1 MKGIVLLNAYT
12 KSAGANRQASRI
24 AEELNALG
32 VQTEMR
38 LNGAFDA
45 DIFSSR
51 VRLAQK
57 PDFVVYLD
65 KDKYLSRL
73 WEKEGVRLFNSADGV
88 EVCDDKMLTYIA
100 LANGGVE
107 IPDTLPAPL
116 CYYPD
121 ARVREEYCRVVEE
134 RLGYPLVVKK
144 SFGSWGMDVNLIQ
157 NFAELTKIA
166 EEYKLFPHLYQK
178 YIAAKRGEDTRVLV
192 IGGKAVA
199 AMAPPQRRRFPF
211 QHRTRRARLSRR
223 DHKVVPRNFRKGGA
237 TFVAR
242 LLRHRF
248 VGGGGRQ
255 TDRLRSEFQC
265 FFQRGG
271 KGDGRQYSGCLRRAY
286 RARNEKELNGKIS
299 RAARV
304 RRGCKSGTRGIV

>member
-38 LNGAFDA
+38 PNGAFDA

-100 LANGGVE
+100 MANGGVE

-199 AMAPPQRRRFPF
+199 AMRRRNDGDFRSNIELGGRGYPAEITKSY
-211 QHRTRRARLSRR
+211 REISERA
-223 DHKVVPRNFRKGGA
+223 
-237 TFVAR
+237 AR
-242 LLRHRF
+242 LLSLDYC
-248 VGGGGRQ
+248 GIDLLEG
-255 TDRLRSEFQC
+255 E
-265 FFQRGG
+265 
-271 KGDGRQYSGCLRRAY
+271 DGRPIVCEVNSNAFFNEAEKVTGVNIAGAY
-286 RARNEKELNGKIS
+286 AAHIAREMKKN
-299 RAARV
+299 
-304 RRGCKSGTRGIV
+304 

>member
-199 AMAPPQRRRFPF
+199 AMRRCNDGDFRSNIELGGRGYPAEITKSY
-211 QHRTRRARLSRR
+211 REISERA
-223 DHKVVPRNFRKGGA
+223 
-237 TFVAR
+237 AR
-242 LLRHRF
+242 LLSLDYC
-248 VGGGGRQ
+248 GIDLLEG
-255 TDRLRSEFQC
+255 E
-265 FFQRGG
+265 
-271 KGDGRQYSGCLRRAY
+271 DGRPIVCEVNSNAFFNEAEKVTGVNIAGAY
-286 RARNEKELNGKIS
+286 AAHIAREMKKN
-299 RAARV
+299 
-304 RRGCKSGTRGIV
+304 

>member
-73 WEKEGVRLFNSADGV
+73 WEKEGVRLFNSAEGV

-199 AMAPPQRRRFPF
+199 AMRRRNDGDFRSNIELGGRGYPAEIIKSY
-211 QHRTRRARLSRR
+211 REISERA
-223 DHKVVPRNFRKGGA
+223 
-237 TFVAR
+237 AR
-242 LLRHRF
+242 LLSLDYC
-248 VGGGGRQ
+248 GIDLLEG
-255 TDRLRSEFQC
+255 E
-265 FFQRGG
+265 
-271 KGDGRQYSGCLRRAY
+271 DGRPIVCEVNSNAFFNEAEKVTGVNIAGAY
-286 RARNEKELNGKIS
+286 AAHIAREMKKN
-299 RAARV
+299 
-304 RRGCKSGTRGIV
+304 

>member
-199 AMAPPQRRRFPF
+199 AMRRRNDGDFRSNIELGGRGYPAEITKSY
-211 QHRTRRARLSRR
+211 REISERA
-223 DHKVVPRNFRKGGA
+223 
-237 TFVAR
+237 AR
-242 LLRHRF
+242 LLSLDYC
-248 VGGGGRQ
+248 GIDLLEG
-255 TDRLRSEFQC
+255 E
-265 FFQRGG
+265 
-271 KGDGRQYSGCLRRAY
+271 DGRPIVWEVNSNAFFNAAEKVTGVNRAGAY
-286 RARNEKELNGKIS
+286 AAHIAREMKKN
-299 RAARV
+299 
-304 RRGCKSGTRGIV
+304 

>member
-100 LANGGVE
+100 LANGVVE
-107 IPDTLPAPL
+107 SPDTLPAPL

-199 AMAPPQRRRFPF
+199 AMRRRNDGDFRSNIELGGRGYPAEITKSY
-211 QHRTRRARLSRR
+211 REISERA
-223 DHKVVPRNFRKGGA
+223 
-237 TFVAR
+237 AR
-242 LLRHRF
+242 LLSLDYC
-248 VGGGGRQ
+248 GIDLLEG
-255 TDRLRSEFQC
+255 E
-265 FFQRGG
+265 
-271 KGDGRQYSGCLRRAY
+271 DGRPIVCEVNSNAFFNEAEKVTGVNIAGAY
-286 RARNEKELNGKIS
+286 AAHIAREMKKN
-299 RAARV
+299 
-304 RRGCKSGTRGIV
+304 

>member
-73 WEKEGVRLFNSADGV
+73 WEKEGVRLFNSAEGV

-178 YIAAKRGEDTRVLV
+178 YIAATRGEDTRVLV

-199 AMAPPQRRRFPF
+199 AMRRRNDGDFRSNIELGGRGYPAEITKSY
-211 QHRTRRARLSRR
+211 REISERA
-223 DHKVVPRNFRKGGA
+223 
-237 TFVAR
+237 AR
-242 LLRHRF
+242 LLSLDYC
-248 VGGGGRQ
+248 GIDLLEG
-255 TDRLRSEFQC
+255 E
-265 FFQRGG
+265 
-271 KGDGRQYSGCLRRAY
+271 DGRPIVCEVNSNAFFNEAEKVTGVNIAGAY
-286 RARNEKELNGKIS
+286 AAHIAREMKKN
-299 RAARV
+299 
-304 RRGCKSGTRGIV
+304 

>member
-73 WEKEGVRLFNSADGV
+73 WEKEGVRLFNSAEGV

-199 AMAPPQRRRFPF
+199 AMRRRNDGDFRSNIELGGRGYPAEITKSY
-211 QHRTRRARLSRR
+211 REISERA
-223 DHKVVPRNFRKGGA
+223 
-237 TFVAR
+237 AR
-242 LLRHRF
+242 LLSLDYC
-248 VGGGGRQ
+248 GIDLLEG
-255 TDRLRSEFQC
+255 E
-265 FFQRGG
+265 
-271 KGDGRQYSGCLRRAY
+271 DGRPIVCEVNSNAFFNEAEKVTGVNIAGAY
-286 RARNEKELNGKIS
+286 AAHIAREMKKN
-299 RAARV
+299 
-304 RRGCKSGTRGIV
+304 

>member
-73 WEKEGVRLFNSADGV
+73 WEKEGVRLFNSAEGV

-144 SFGSWGMDVNLIQ
+144 SYGSWWLDVNLIQ

-199 AMAPPQRRRFPF
+199 AMRRRNDGDFRSNIELGGRGYPAEITKSY
-211 QHRTRRARLSRR
+211 REISERA
-223 DHKVVPRNFRKGGA
+223 
-237 TFVAR
+237 AR
-242 LLRHRF
+242 LLSLDYC
-248 VGGGGRQ
+248 GIDLLEG
-255 TDRLRSEFQC
+255 E
-265 FFQRGG
+265 
-271 KGDGRQYSGCLRRAY
+271 DGRPIVCEVNSNAFFNEAEKVTGVNIAGAY
-286 RARNEKELNGKIS
+286 AAHIAREMKKN
-299 RAARV
+299 
-304 RRGCKSGTRGIV
+304 

>member
-73 WEKEGVRLFNSADGV
+73 WEKEGVRLFNSAEGV

-199 AMAPPQRRRFPF
+199 AMRRRNDGDFRSNIELGGRGYPAEITKSY
-211 QHRTRRARLSRR
+211 REISERA
-223 DHKVVPRNFRKGGA
+223 G
-237 TFVAR
+237 R
-242 LLRHRF
+242 LLSLDYC
-248 VGGGGRQ
+248 GIDLLEG
-255 TDRLRSEFQC
+255 E
-265 FFQRGG
+265 
-271 KGDGRQYSGCLRRAY
+271 DGRPIVCEVNSNAFFNEAEKVTGVNIAGAY
-286 RARNEKELNGKIS
+286 AAHIAREMKKN
-299 RAARV
+299 
-304 RRGCKSGTRGIV
+304 

>member
-199 AMAPPQRRRFPF
+199 AMRRRNDGDFRSNIELGGHGYPAEITKPY
-211 QHRTRRARLSRR
+211 REISERA
-223 DHKVVPRNFRKGGA
+223 
-237 TFVAR
+237 AR
-242 LLRHRF
+242 LLSLDYC
-248 VGGGGRQ
+248 GIDLLEG
-255 TDRLRSEFQC
+255 E
-265 FFQRGG
+265 
-271 KGDGRQYSGCLRRAY
+271 DGRPIVCEVNSNAFFNEAEKVTGVNIAGAY
-286 RARNEKELNGKIS
+286 AAHIAREMKKN
-299 RAARV
+299 
-304 RRGCKSGTRGIV
+304 

>member
-1 MKGIVLLNAYT
+1 MLNAYT

-51 VRLAQK
+51 VRLTQK

-199 AMAPPQRRRFPF
+199 AMRRRNDGDFRSNIELGGRGYPAEITKSY
-211 QHRTRRARLSRR
+211 REISERA
-223 DHKVVPRNFRKGGA
+223 
-237 TFVAR
+237 AR
-242 LLRHRF
+242 LLSLDYC
-248 VGGGGRQ
+248 GIDLLEG
-255 TDRLRSEFQC
+255 E
-265 FFQRGG
+265 
-271 KGDGRQYSGCLRRAY
+271 DGRPIVCEVNSNAFFNEAEKVTGVNIAGAY
-286 RARNEKELNGKIS
+286 AAHIAREMKKN
-299 RAARV
+299 
-304 RRGCKSGTRGIV
+304 

>member
-199 AMAPPQRRRFPF
+199 AMRRRNAGDFRSNIELGGRGYPAEITKSY
-211 QHRTRRARLSRR
+211 REISERA
-223 DHKVVPRNFRKGGA
+223 
-237 TFVAR
+237 AR
-242 LLRHRF
+242 LLSLDYC
-248 VGGGGRQ
+248 GIDLLEG
-255 TDRLRSEFQC
+255 E
-265 FFQRGG
+265 
-271 KGDGRQYSGCLRRAY
+271 DGRPIVCEVNSNAFFNEAEKVTGVNIAGAY
-286 RARNEKELNGKIS
+286 AAHIAREMKKN
-299 RAARV
+299 
-304 RRGCKSGTRGIV
+304 

>member
-73 WEKEGVRLFNSADGV
+73 WEKEGVRLFNSAEGV

-121 ARVREEYCRVVEE
+121 ARVREEYCCVVEE

-166 EEYKLFPHLYQK
+166 EEYKLFPHLYQQ

-199 AMAPPQRRRFPF
+199 AMRRRNDGDFRSNIELGGRGYPAEITKSY
-211 QHRTRRARLSRR
+211 REISERA
-223 DHKVVPRNFRKGGA
+223 
-237 TFVAR
+237 AR
-242 LLRHRF
+242 LLSLDYC
-248 VGGGGRQ
+248 GIDLLEG
-255 TDRLRSEFQC
+255 E
-265 FFQRGG
+265 
-271 KGDGRQYSGCLRRAY
+271 DGRPIVCEVNSNAFFNEAEKVTGVNIAGAY
-286 RARNEKELNGKIS
+286 AAHIAREMKKN
-299 RAARV
+299 
-304 RRGCKSGTRGIV
+304 

>member
-73 WEKEGVRLFNSADGV
+73 WEKEGVRLFNSAEGV

-144 SFGSWGMDVNLIQ
+144 RFGSWGMDVNLIQ

-199 AMAPPQRRRFPF
+199 AMRRRNDGDFRSNIELGGRGYPAEITKSY
-211 QHRTRRARLSRR
+211 REISERA
-223 DHKVVPRNFRKGGA
+223 
-237 TFVAR
+237 AR
-242 LLRHRF
+242 LLSLDYC
-248 VGGGGRQ
+248 GIDLLEG
-255 TDRLRSEFQC
+255 E
-265 FFQRGG
+265 
-271 KGDGRQYSGCLRRAY
+271 DGRPIVCEVNSNAFFNEAEKVTGVNIAGAY
-286 RARNEKELNGKIS
+286 AAHIAREMKKN
-299 RAARV
+299 
-304 RRGCKSGTRGIV
+304 

>member
-107 IPDTLPAPL
+107 IPDTLPSPL

-199 AMAPPQRRRFPF
+199 AMRRRNDGDFRSNIELGGRGYPAEITKSY
-211 QHRTRRARLSRR
+211 REISERA
-223 DHKVVPRNFRKGGA
+223 
-237 TFVAR
+237 AR
-242 LLRHRF
+242 LLSLDYC
-248 VGGGGRQ
+248 GIDLLEG
-255 TDRLRSEFQC
+255 E
-265 FFQRGG
+265 
-271 KGDGRQYSGCLRRAY
+271 DGRPIVCEVNSNAFFNEAEKVTGVNIAGAY
-286 RARNEKELNGKIS
+286 AAHIAREMKKN
-299 RAARV
+299 
-304 RRGCKSGTRGIV
+304 

>member
-166 EEYKLFPHLYQK
+166 EEYKLFPHLYQQ

-199 AMAPPQRRRFPF
+199 AMRRRNDGDFRSNIELGGRGYPAEITKSY
-211 QHRTRRARLSRR
+211 REISERA
-223 DHKVVPRNFRKGGA
+223 
-237 TFVAR
+237 AR
-242 LLRHRF
+242 LLSLDYC
-248 VGGGGRQ
+248 GIDLLEG
-255 TDRLRSEFQC
+255 E
-265 FFQRGG
+265 
-271 KGDGRQYSGCLRRAY
+271 DGRPIVCEVNSNAFFNEAEKVTGVNIAGAY
-286 RARNEKELNGKIS
+286 AAHIAREMKKN
-299 RAARV
+299 
-304 RRGCKSGTRGIV
+304 

>member
-73 WEKEGVRLFNSADGV
+73 WEKEGVRLFNSAEGV

-100 LANGGVE
+100 LANGGVA

-157 NFAELTKIA
+157 SFAELTKIA

-199 AMAPPQRRRFPF
+199 AMRRRNDGDFRSNIELGGRGYPAEITKSY
-211 QHRTRRARLSRR
+211 REISERA
-223 DHKVVPRNFRKGGA
+223 
-237 TFVAR
+237 AR
-242 LLRHRF
+242 LLSLDYCGIDLLEGEDGAP
-248 VGGGGRQ
+248 VVCEVN
-255 TDRLRSEFQC
+255 SNA
-265 FFQRGG
+265 FFNEAEKVTGVNVAG
-271 KGDGRQYSGCLRRAY
+271 AY
-286 RARNEKELNGKIS
+286 
-299 RAARV
+299 AAHIV
-304 RRGCKSGTRGIV
+304 REMKKN

>member
-1 MKGIVLLNAYT
+1 M
-12 KSAGANRQASRI
+12 
-24 AEELNALG
+24 
-32 VQTEMR
+32 
-38 LNGAFDA
+38 
-45 DIFSSR
+45 
-51 VRLAQK
+51 
-57 PDFVVYLD
+57 VYLD

-199 AMAPPQRRRFPF
+199 AMRRRNDGDFRSNIELGGRGYPAEITKSY
-211 QHRTRRARLSRR
+211 REISERA
-223 DHKVVPRNFRKGGA
+223 
-237 TFVAR
+237 AR
-242 LLRHRF
+242 LLSLDYC
-248 VGGGGRQ
+248 GIDLLEG
-255 TDRLRSEFQC
+255 E
-265 FFQRGG
+265 
-271 KGDGRQYSGCLRRAY
+271 DGRPIVCEVNSNAFFNEAEKVTGVNIAGAY
-286 RARNEKELNGKIS
+286 AAHIAREMKKN
-299 RAARV
+299 
-304 RRGCKSGTRGIV
+304 

>member
-73 WEKEGVRLFNSADGV
+73 LEKEGVRLFNSAEGV

-199 AMAPPQRRRFPF
+199 AMRRRNDGDFRSNIELGGRGYPAEITKSY
-211 QHRTRRARLSRR
+211 REISERA
-223 DHKVVPRNFRKGGA
+223 
-237 TFVAR
+237 AR
-242 LLRHRF
+242 LLSLDYC
-248 VGGGGRQ
+248 GIDLLEG
-255 TDRLRSEFQC
+255 E
-265 FFQRGG
+265 
-271 KGDGRQYSGCLRRAY
+271 DGRPIVCEVNSNAFFNEAEKVTGVNIAGAY
-286 RARNEKELNGKIS
+286 AAHIAREMKKN
-299 RAARV
+299 
-304 RRGCKSGTRGIV
+304 

>member
-51 VRLAQK
+51 VRLTQK

-199 AMAPPQRRRFPF
+199 AMRRRNDGDFRSNIELGGRGYPAEITKSY
-211 QHRTRRARLSRR
+211 REISERA
-223 DHKVVPRNFRKGGA
+223 
-237 TFVAR
+237 AR
-242 LLRHRF
+242 LLSLDYC
-248 VGGGGRQ
+248 GIDLLEG
-255 TDRLRSEFQC
+255 E
-265 FFQRGG
+265 
-271 KGDGRQYSGCLRRAY
+271 DGRPIVCEMNSNAFFNEAEKVTGVNIAGAY
-286 RARNEKELNGKIS
+286 AAHIAREMKKN
-299 RAARV
+299 
-304 RRGCKSGTRGIV
+304 

>member
-199 AMAPPQRRRFPF
+199 AMRRRNDGDFRSNIELGGIAAPAEITKSY
-211 QHRTRRARLSRR
+211 REISERA
-223 DHKVVPRNFRKGGA
+223 
-237 TFVAR
+237 AR
-242 LLRHRF
+242 LLSLDYC
-248 VGGGGRQ
+248 GIDLLEG
-255 TDRLRSEFQC
+255 E
-265 FFQRGG
+265 
-271 KGDGRQYSGCLRRAY
+271 DGRPIVCEVNSNAFFNEAEKVTGVNIAGAY
-286 RARNEKELNGKIS
+286 AAHIAREMKKN
-299 RAARV
+299 
-304 RRGCKSGTRGIV
+304 

>member
-45 DIFSSR
+45 EIFSSR

-199 AMAPPQRRRFPF
+199 AMRRRNDGDFRSNIELGGRGYPAEITKSY
-211 QHRTRRARLSRR
+211 REISERA
-223 DHKVVPRNFRKGGA
+223 
-237 TFVAR
+237 AR
-242 LLRHRF
+242 LLSLDYC
-248 VGGGGRQ
+248 GIDLLEG
-255 TDRLRSEFQC
+255 E
-265 FFQRGG
+265 
-271 KGDGRQYSGCLRRAY
+271 DGRPIVCEVNSNAFFNEAEKVTGVNIAGAY
-286 RARNEKELNGKIS
+286 AAHIAREMKKN
-299 RAARV
+299 
-304 RRGCKSGTRGIV
+304 